1 MEDSNK
7 ISVFGVFVWSLAIL
21 FFFYEFFLRIFLG
34 TIADEVRES
43 LSLTIR
49 QFSIVAA
56 AYYVTY
62 GVMQIPVGILTEKL
76 GTRIILSSA
85 ALICTVGVFFLALA
99 TSFYTALVGRL
110 LIGFG
115 SSFAFV
121 ALLIL
126 ALNWFPKKYFGFLC
140 GISLFLGAIGP
151 MLAGAPLAY
160 VNQLLNG
167 NWRLILYYIGGF
179 GFALTLFLI
188 LFMRD
193 KPKLKRQEIIFITPH
208 EPLRKKLFELINNRQ
223 AWYTVLCS
231 SFLYCPLP
239 ILAAYFGTSYLQ
251 TRGFEKTVSAFLI
264 SMVWAGYAVGNPLI
278 GKFSDRFKRR
288 TSFLSFFGFLG
299 ALVSVY
305 LLYFSP
311 DNYPLLIA
319 IFFLLGLA
327 SSSQGL
333 AFALIV
339 EHTPKKINSAAL
351 GFNNAGGML
360 FAALFPSI
368 AGSIIQTAARN
379 AGREEMITR
388 GDYVA
393 GLSLIPLLYTL
404 AGVLALLCIKETF
417 CRPQYE
423 IHKLQPLHKASDLF

>member
-1 MEDSNK
+1 MQDTKKVS
-7 ISVFGVFVWSLAIL
+7 IFGIFVWSLAIL

-34 TIADEVRES
+34 TIANEVRES
-43 LSLTIR
+43 LDLTIR

-62 GVMQIPVGILTEKL
+62 GLMQIPVGILTEKI

-85 ALICTVGVFFLALA
+85 AFICTVGVFFLALA
-99 TSFYTALVGRL
+99 TSFYTALIGRL

-140 GISLFLGAIGP
+140 GISLFLGAVGP

-160 VNQLLNG
+160 VNQLLDG
-167 NWRLILYYIGGF
+167 NWRLILNYIGGF
-179 GFALTLFLI
+179 GIALTLFLI
-188 LFMRD
+188 LFMRN
-193 KPKLKRQEIIFITPH
+193 KPKLERQEIIFITPH
-208 EPLRKKLFELINNRQ
+208 EPLRRKLYELIKNRQ

-251 TRGFEKTVSAFLI
+251 TRGFDKTSSAFII
-264 SMVWAGYAVGNPLI
+264 SMIWVGYAAGNPLI
-278 GKFSDRFKRR
+278 GKFSDRLKRR
-288 TSFLSFFGFLG
+288 TPFLSFFSFLG
-299 ALVSVY
+299 VFISVY

-311 DNYPLLIA
+311 DSHSVLIGG
-319 IFFLLGLA
+319 FFILGLA

-339 EHTPKKINSAAL
+339 EHTPQKLNSAAL

-360 FAALFPSI
+360 FAAIFPSI
-368 AGSIIQTAARN
+368 AGSIIQAVMRTG
-379 AGREEMITR
+379 GREVISKA
-388 GDYVA
+388 DYVA
-393 GLSLIPLLYTL
+393 GLSLIPFLYGF
-404 AGVLALLCIKETF
+404 AGILALLLIKETF
-417 CRPQYE
+417 CRQQYE
-423 IHKLQPLHKASDLF
+423 IHKLQPLHKASDLL